1 MSEIVEAIVL
11 GIVQGLTEF
20 LPVSSS
26 GHIEIV
32 NFLFGNDATGEENL
46 TMTIILHAATAISTL
61 LVFRKDILNI
71 LKGVFSSTWND
82 DKKFAV
88 AIIISMIPAA
98 IVGLFFA
105 DIVEQFFTQNLLL
118 VGIMLLITAALLYLA
133 DRAKD
138 TTKSVGF
145 KHAVIIGIAQAVATL
160 PGLSRSGSTI
170 ATSVLLGVDRSK
182 AARFSFLMVV
192 PLILGKMAKD
202 AIDGDFS
209 SQKLNALPLIV
220 GFVAALMTGYVACTW
235 MINLVKKSQLTYF
248 SVYCVIVGLIAIFS
262 TLIMNS

>member
-1 MSEIVEAIVL
+1 MHELFEAVVL

-32 NFLFGNDATGEENL
+32 NFLFGREATGEENL
-46 TMTIILHAATAISTL
+46 TMTIILHAATAVSTIF
-61 LVFRKDILNI
+61 VFRNDILNI
-71 LKGVFSSTWND
+71 LKGIFSNSWND
-82 DKKFAV
+82 DKNFAI
-88 AIIISMIPAA
+88 AIILSMIPAA
-98 IVGLFFA
+98 IVGLYFE
-105 DIVEQFFTQNLLL
+105 DVVEQFFTQNLLL
-118 VGIMLLITAALLYLA
+118 VGTMLLCTAALLYLA

-138 TTKSVGF
+138 TSKSVGY
-145 KHAVIIGIAQAVATL
+145 KAAIIIGIAQAIATL

-170 ATSVLLGVDRSK
+170 ATSVLLGVDRAK

-202 AIDGDFS
+202 VLDGDFS
-209 SQKLNALPLIV
+209 NETLSILPLV
-220 GFVAALMTGYVACTW
+220 AGFIAALITGYFACTW

-248 SVYCVIVGLIAIFS
+248 SVYCVIVGLIAIIS
-262 TLIMNS
+262 ALIMNS